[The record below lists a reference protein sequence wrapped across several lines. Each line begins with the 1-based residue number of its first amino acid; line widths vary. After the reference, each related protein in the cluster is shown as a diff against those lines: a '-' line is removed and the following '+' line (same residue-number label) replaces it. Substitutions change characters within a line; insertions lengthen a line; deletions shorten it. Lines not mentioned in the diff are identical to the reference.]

1 MEEEKNLEQIN
12 LCSQGASWNK
22 EGNYFLKNTLSYN
35 RPIEQDALRARYDP
49 LKALTCETTSLFGGE
64 GLNWNRDAQRAHWN
78 VFPQGQV
85 PETRTTLFQEIKEG
99 LGMIGVPVSLKLTAP
114 GHNPLFSES
123 KNSKLE
129 HTHNQAQRAMM
140 HLLTC
145 SARASYS
152 TIVQAPW
159 NGAAPLRL
167 ALSTTIKP
175 I

>member
-1 MEEEKNLEQIN
+1 M
-12 LCSQGASWNK
+12 
-22 EGNYFLKNTLSYN
+22 
-35 RPIEQDALRARYDP
+35 
-49 LKALTCETTSLFGGE
+49 
-64 GLNWNRDAQRAHWN
+64 
-78 VFPQGQV
+78 FPQGQV
-85 PETRTTLFQEIKEG
+85 PETHTTLFQEIKEG

-140 HLLTC
+140 YLLTC

-152 TIVQAPW
+152 TIVQGLALEMVLP
-159 NGAAPLRL
+159 PLRL
-167 ALSTTIKP
+167 ALSTTFKP

>member
-1 MEEEKNLEQIN
+1 M
-12 LCSQGASWNK
+12 
-22 EGNYFLKNTLSYN
+22 
-35 RPIEQDALRARYDP
+35 
-49 LKALTCETTSLFGGE
+49 
-64 GLNWNRDAQRAHWN
+64 
-78 VFPQGQV
+78 FPQGQV
-85 PETRTTLFQEIKEG
+85 PETHTTLFQEIKEG

-129 HTHNQAQRAMM
+129 HTHNQALRAMM
-140 HLLTC
+140 HLPTC

-152 TIVQAPW
+152 TIVQGLALEMVLP
-159 NGAAPLRL
+159 PLRL